1 MQTKKLT
8 ELGLLLA
15 VSLVLSYFESLIP
28 AFIPIPGVKLGLANV
43 VTLLVLYQ
51 NGGRQAF
58 VFTLLRVVLSG
69 FLFSGVSGIMY
80 GLAGGMCSLFV
91 MSRLLKCPAFSVL
104 GISAAGG
111 ISHNLGQ
118 IIVAVLVMENV
129 QLFYYFAVLL
139 LSGTLSGFLIGYLG
153 FWLFKQYHRIF
164 PQE

>member
-28 AFIPIPGVKLGLANV
+28 AFIPVPGVKLGLANV
-43 VTLLVLYQ
+43 VTLFVLYQ

-69 FLFSGVSGIMY
+69 LLFSGVSGILY
-80 GLAGGMCSLFV
+80 GLAGGLCSLFV

-104 GISAAGG
+104 GVSAAGG

-139 LSGTLSGFLIGYLG
+139 LSGTISGFLIGYLG